1 MDEIKGADK
10 GTDIYKLVFI
20 GSNNEKFNFNILK
33 IPLNFL
39 SAIYN
44 GKITLKEAE
53 ISQRNLEKKIEEL
66 KYNYKPENVEEK
78 EEINCVLMQAND
90 MLEYRDKIIEA
101 FRDGTFSSE
110 HLKKSDYAA
119 YDYVLK
125 DVEKFIQKIKSMTEN
140 INLSLFED
148 FFESSSPADYAK
160 KLINT
165 SPDENKKTVEEIQ
178 DRISNLKERIKKMSE
193 KENKIK
199 NADKTLEIIKRI
211 TDYNKDAQKSFQL
224 ASKVDKGK

>member
-1 MDEIKGADK
+1 MKIRIKKQQNKDIGLNPLNTFDYLKSLSQEAKDLMDEIKGADK

-125 DVEKFIQKIKSMTEN
+125 DVEKFIQKIKSITEN

-148 FFESSSPADYAK
+148 FFESSSPADYVK
-160 KLINT
+160 EFINVKD
-165 SPDENKKTVEEIQ
+165 PNENKEIVVEIKNRILDLK
-178 DRISNLKERIKKMSE
+178 DRIKEMRH
-193 KENKIK
+193 
-199 NADKTLEIIKRI
+199 
-211 TDYNKDAQKSFQL
+211 
-224 ASKVDKGK
+224 

>member
-78 EEINCVLMQAND
+78 EEINGVLMQAND
-90 MLEYRDKIIEA
+90 MLEYRDKIIET
-101 FRDGTFSSE
+101 FKDGTFLSE
-110 HLKKSDYAA
+110 HLKKSDNAA

-125 DVEKFIQKIKSMTEN
+125 M
-140 INLSLFED
+140 
-148 FFESSSPADYAK
+148 
-160 KLINT
+160 
-165 SPDENKKTVEEIQ
+165 
-178 DRISNLKERIKKMSE
+178 
-193 KENKIK
+193 
-199 NADKTLEIIKRI
+199 
-211 TDYNKDAQKSFQL
+211 
-224 ASKVDKGK
+224 